1 MLSSTTSFILDGIS
15 ARPVRIELDVHRGL
29 PGFAVVG
36 LPDSAA
42 AETRERVRAALVN
55 SGFEFPLQR
64 IVVNVAP
71 ASLRSA
77 GRSLDLPIAVALLRA
92 SAQLDWPDAEHLAF
106 VGELA
111 PDGGVRPVDGALAIA
126 EAARRAHLFA
136 VVVPVENGQEAAL
149 GGPIGVVSL
158 ANLAGLAALT
168 SGEFPPAPEPLPL
181 PSGSS
186 PEGPDLADLRGQA
199 KVRLALEVAA
209 AGGHGLLL
217 VGAPG
222 SGTSLAASRL
232 PSILPP
238 LREAEALDVVRIAG
252 ATGRLGPGVRQ
263 GRPFRAP
270 HHTISIAGLV
280 GGGTPQRPGEA
291 TLAHRG
297 VLFLDEIPEFRRNV
311 IDALGRAL
319 DARHVTVD
327 RGGVT
332 RRFPCDVLVVAA
344 SNPCA
349 CGHAE
354 ADCQC
359 APLDVRR
366 FRART
371 TSGLG
376 DQLPIRVGMAPP
388 TPADIVGPPGE
399 SSAEVRERVEAA
411 RNRAEARLG
420 AGRKN
425 ADMTDAEAARVRLTN
440 AAANLLAADLA
451 CRPRMRPRRL
461 QTVRLARTA
470 ADLGESEFVGVE
482 AMQVAL
488 ALRGDDSSETA
499 G

>member
-1 MLSSTTSFILDGIS
+1 MFSSTTSFILDGIT
-15 ARPVRIELDVHRGL
+15 AHPVRIEVDVHRGL

-55 SGFEFPLQR
+55 SGFEFPLRR

-71 ASLRSA
+71 ASLRRA
-77 GRSLDLPIAVALLRA
+77 GPSLDLPIAAALLLA
-92 SAQLDWPDAEHLAF
+92 SGQLDWPGVEGVAL

-111 PDGGVRPVDGALAIA
+111 LDGGVRPVDGALAIA
-126 EAARRAHLFA
+126 EAARHEHLFS
-136 VVVPVENGQEAAL
+136 VVMPAENGPEAAL
-149 GGPIGVVSL
+149 AGPIGVAPI
-158 ANLAGLAALT
+158 ANLASLATLS
-168 SGEFPPAPEPLPL
+168 SGDLPPTPEPLLL
-181 PSGSS
+181 PAGLS
-186 PEGPDLADLRGQA
+186 PEGPDLADLRGRP

-222 SGTSLAASRL
+222 SGTSFAASRL

-238 LREAEALDVVRIAG
+238 LKEAEALEVVRIAG
-252 ATGRLGPGVRQ
+252 ATGRLGPAVRR
-263 GRPFRAP
+263 GGPFRAP
-270 HHTISIAGLV
+270 HHTISAASLL
-280 GGGTPQRPGEA
+280 GGGLPTRPGEV

-297 VLFLDEIPEFRRNV
+297 VLFLDEIGEFRR
-311 IDALGRAL
+311 DAIEALRAAL
-319 DARHVTVD
+319 DAREVTVD

-344 SNPCA
+344 SNPCP
-349 CGHAE
+349 CGQTE
-354 ADCQC
+354 DDCRC
-359 APLDVRR
+359 APLEVRR
-366 FRART
+366 FRERT

-376 DQLPIRVGMAPP
+376 DQMPIRVGMAPP
-388 TPADIVGPPGE
+388 TAADIGGPPGE
-399 SSAEVRERVEAA
+399 SSAEVRQRVEAA
-411 RNRAEARLG
+411 RERAEARLG
-420 AGRKN
+420 SGRKN
-425 ADMTDAEAARVRLTN
+425 ADMTDAEAARIRLTN
-440 AAANLLAADLA
+440 AAANLFAADLA

-461 QTVRLARTA
+461 QTARLARTA

-488 ALRGDDSSETA
+488 ALRGEYPCEAA